1 MPVGVDPWGLLC
13 DKQHN
18 LGLEQVLF
26 LSFSLRVFSLSL
38 SLSPSPSLS
47 LSLPFPLTSRPKNDK
62 QTNNLGTTSIERQ
75 NEQRVT
81 GST

>member
-38 SLSPSPSLS
+38 SLSPSLPLPLSLS
-47 LSLPFPLTSRPKNDK
+47 LSPFPPHLPT
-62 QTNNLGTTSIERQ
+62 QE
-75 NEQRVT
+75 
-81 GST
+81 